1 MEGNIGWKYNKAY
14 FYNLQGNPSNGDL
27 LKEQNDELL
36 ETIYDDS
43 LLKYLLEVW
52 EKVIGADN
60 SIFQVEL
67 TTSYPGLITG
77 IGINHQ
83 TTLKWM
89 GEAGGKSVQ
98 IPEFKLGIT
107 FDHTTGF
114 PIIPGSSIK
123 GVLRSFFPIMNQD
136 KFCDCY
142 KEKIDYIAAII
153 HKVCQL
159 VPYLKNRE
167 LEKQKLRKDLLI
179 IRSGMY
185 AVQSKD
191 ELLSQFK
198 KQRENEILNI
208 EGISDEEFDVLTSD
222 QALMI
227 ASEERLAQYET
238 ETIESFFRSFN
249 RRERDELNKEI
260 EKEYNDKIN
269 AILGDVNI
277 NDEDRE
283 KASSLALE
291 MFEGKRDGMFI
302 PIYKRDTFF
311 DAIPVSGDTNAD
323 GKLFAKDF
331 ITPHKN
337 PFKDPEPICFMKI
350 RSNVRFQF
358 YFSLH
363 DGVISKEEK
372 LLLIKY
378 LLYKNGLGAK
388 TNVGYGQFNYSE
400 KEMLR
405 ISQRKEK

>member
-14 FYNLQGNPSNGDL
+14 FYNLRGDTTKGGL
-27 LKEQNDELL
+27 LKKQNDELL
-36 ETIYDDS
+36 GAICDGSS
-43 LLKYLLEVW
+43 LKQLSEVW
-52 EKVIGADN
+52 KNIIAKDEN
-60 SIFQVEL
+60 IFQVEL

-77 IGINHQ
+77 IGVSHQ

-89 GEAGGKSVQ
+89 DQNDQ

-107 FDHTTGF
+107 FDYTTGL

-208 EGISDEEFDVLTSD
+208 EGISDEEFDALTSD

-311 DAIPVSGDTNAD
+311 DAIPVSGDINAD